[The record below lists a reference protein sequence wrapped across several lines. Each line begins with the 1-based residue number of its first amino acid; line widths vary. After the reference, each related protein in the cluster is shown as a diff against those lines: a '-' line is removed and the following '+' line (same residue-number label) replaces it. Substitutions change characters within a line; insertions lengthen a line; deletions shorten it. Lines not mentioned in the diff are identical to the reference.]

1 MRLNEKMSESEIFKI
16 LNEMLEKIKV
26 IDLTDDKEKEEMEK
40 EYFAIQGLI
49 KLYQKEI
56 EFSKKLETKNNQL
69 HLVNRKIIKDY
80 RQGVNEK
87 AYKIYLLVENELE
100 EDLYKSEKQHE
111 FKACYYLKNVLSKL
125 RRKYKD
131 LVLQEKGEE

>member
-1 MRLNEKMSESEIFKI
+1 MRMNESEIFKKI
-16 LNEMLEKIKV
+16 NEMEETIRYKTL
-26 IDLTDDKEKEEMEK
+26 IDNEEREEWKK
-40 EYFAIQGLI
+40 EYLALQGLVR
-49 KLYQKEI
+49 LYQKEK
-56 EFSKKLETKNNQL
+56 EFSKKLEIKNNQL
-69 HLVNRKIIKDY
+69 SLVNKTIIKDY
-80 RQGVNEK
+80 KEGVNEK

>member
-1 MRLNEKMSESEIFKI
+1 MRMNESEIFKKI
-16 LNEMLEKIKV
+16 NEMEETIRYKTL
-26 IDLTDDKEKEEMEK
+26 IDNDEKEEWEK
-40 EYFAIQGLI
+40 EYLALQGLVR
-49 KLYQKEI
+49 LYQKEK
-56 EFSKKLETKNNQL
+56 EFSKKLEIKNNQL
-69 HLVNRKIIKDY
+69 NLVNKTIIKDY
-80 RQGVNEK
+80 KEGVNEK

>member
-1 MRLNEKMSESEIFKI
+1 MRMNESEIFKKI
-16 LNEMLEKIKV
+16 NEMEETIRYKTL
-26 IDLTDDKEKEEMEK
+26 IDNDEKEEWEK
-40 EYFAIQGLI
+40 EYLALQGLI
-49 KLYQKEI
+49 RLYQKEK
-56 EFSKKLETKNNQL
+56 EFSKKLEIKNNQL
-69 HLVNRKIIKDY
+69 NLVNKTIIKDY
-80 RQGVNEK
+80 KEGVNEK

>member
-1 MRLNEKMSESEIFKI
+1 MRMNESEIFKKI
-16 LNEMLEKIKV
+16 NEMEETIRYKTL
-26 IDLTDDKEKEEMEK
+26 IDNDEKEEWEK
-40 EYFAIQGLI
+40 EYLALQGLVR
-49 KLYQKEI
+49 LYQKEK
-56 EFSKKLETKNNQL
+56 EFSKKLEIKNNQL
-69 HLVNRKIIKDY
+69 SLVNKTIIKDY
-80 RQGVNEK
+80 KEGVNEK